1 MLACLSTP
9 ALDDA
14 STSLQKLIE
23 NGANEAQKR
32 EGEEKDEDDQ
42 DSVS

>member
-14 STSLQKLIE
+14 TTSLKKEIE
-23 NGANEAQKR
+23 SGANEAQKR

-42 DSVS
+42 DSMS